1 MSAEKNKTRINE
13 WFVPKFGPMRF
24 RVFVG
29 LLFLP
34 YTGMCVSFAIIG
46 SMLAREISWDRLGAI
61 ALIYMLALGISAHVA
76 DSLGSKKTKP
86 WGCYFSK
93 PQLLIIMAASLIAA
107 YAIGAYYI
115 AFFVPLLAIIAA
127 LEGFFLFTYNYEIWG
142 GKFHNDFWFAVS
154 WGSLPLLAGYIIQTN
169 SMNILALAAAGLTG
183 LISYA
188 EIRMSRPYKHL
199 KQKNSSDALTYR
211 LEIGLKVISI
221 GTILLALCILAF
233 RIIFS

>member
-1 MSAEKNKTRINE
+1 MSAENKTRINE
-13 WFVPKFGPMRF
+13 WFVPKFGPLRF

-34 YTGMCVSFAIIG
+34 YTGMCVSFAIMG
-46 SMLAREISWDRLGAI
+46 SMLASEMAWDRLGAI

-86 WGCYFSK
+86 WGSYFSK
-93 PQLLIIMAASLIAA
+93 TQLLIIMAASLTAA

-142 GKFHNDFWFAVS
+142 GIFHNDFWFAVS

-169 SMNILALAAAGLTG
+169 SMNILVLAAAGLTG

-199 KQKNSSDALTYR
+199 KQKNSNDTLTYR
-211 LEIGLKVISI
+211 LEIGLKVISV
-221 GTILLALCILAF
+221 GTILLTLCILAF

>member
-1 MSAEKNKTRINE
+1 MSAENKTRINE

-46 SMLAREISWDRLGAI
+46 SMLANEIAWDRLGAI
-61 ALIYMLALGISAHVA
+61 ALIYVLALGISAHVA

-86 WGCYFSK
+86 WGSYFSK
-93 PQLLIIMAASLIAA
+93 TQLLIIMAASLTAA

-142 GKFHNDFWFAVS
+142 GIFHNDFWFAVS

-211 LEIGLKVISI
+211 LEIGLKVISV